1 MEAKSNL
8 MNEWNSNA
16 YTDEDEVME
25 KGCDDSTVVA
35 LSMKQGIKVLLLV
48 KSQSIQ
54 SILGR
59 I

>member
-1 MEAKSNL
+1 
-8 MNEWNSNA
+8 MNELNSNA

-35 LSMKQGIKVLLLV
+35 LSMKQWVKVLLLV

>member
-1 MEAKSNL
+1 MMRELLARIDNNFKL
-8 MNEWNSNA
+8 KVH
-16 YTDEDEVME
+16 EVME
-25 KGCDDSTVVA
+25 KGCDDSTVAA
-35 LSMKQGIKVLLLV
+35 LSMKQWVKVLLLV